1 MRQDEGLTRSVT
13 RVLLVQLGNP
23 VGDEIAQ
30 VVARSLRD
38 LGVDVV
44 YGGLQ
49 DSLQDIVQAAMQ
61 EDVDVVG
68 VQLDSGN
75 ALDVSEKIGDQLS
88 GIKVVQLAPNM
99 TVEEAVTV
107 IKEAGAQDD

>member
-1 MRQDEGLTRSVT
+1 
-13 RVLLVQLGNP
+13 
-23 VGDEIAQ
+23 
-30 VVARSLRD
+30 
-38 LGVDVV
+38 
-44 YGGLQ
+44 
-49 DSLQDIVQAAMQ
+49 MQ

-75 ALDVSEKIGDQLS
+75 ALDVSEKIGGQLS

-107 IKEAGAQDD
+107 IKEAGA